1 MTKAVVK
8 KVNVLGAPK
17 AWWAPV
23 FQGACT
29 LAGYPALSFFFKSLR
44 SCIRDERAPQNAA
57 AAVASHPHA
66 RDIALKDASYESAR
80 LGLPKAGL
88 PEGAGCGAQF

>member
-1 MTKAVVK
+1 MGTGISRCVYAGRLPSLVV
-8 KVNVLGAPK
+8 
-17 AWWAPV
+17 
-23 FQGACT
+23 
-29 LAGYPALSFFFKSLR
+29 FFFKSLR

>member
-29 LAGYPALSFFFKSLR
+29 LAGYPALSFFFLSLFDLA
-44 SCIRDERAPQNAA
+44 SEMNA
-57 AAVASHPHA
+57 HRRTP
-66 RDIALKDASYESAR
+66 
-80 LGLPKAGL
+80 LPLLQVTLTRGIL
-88 PEGAGCGAQF
+88 H